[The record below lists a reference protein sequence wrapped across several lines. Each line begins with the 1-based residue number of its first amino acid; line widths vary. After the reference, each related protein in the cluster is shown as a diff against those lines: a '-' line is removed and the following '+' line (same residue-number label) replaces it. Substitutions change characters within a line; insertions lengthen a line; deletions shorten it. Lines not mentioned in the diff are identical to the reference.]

1 MIPKKQRQSIA
12 SASFFCICAILITSR
27 STLSFHIHYSKE
39 PPSQRLI
46 PTNYFPKIMAD
57 IALGQSINGSLTP
70 DDSKF
75 TGDPFTVFDRYTI
88 TGLDDYR
95 QISLNFTNANTITPL
110 NMSLRDVNTG
120 TIIASSEATFGGG
133 KLSLRQTTYPGVKY
147 EVLVSGLSGNYT
159 LSTTDGGKAT
169 SIISA
174 NPAPLEP
181 LQRGVIGAG
190 TFGADGKFFPLA
202 TSNLFSLSDL
212 TLAANGQS
220 YGIKSGKDFNLLYRI
235 DPKLTVASQISEAG
249 GAAIS
254 SFIKDAQGDPLKGTI
269 DAIEFAGD
277 TLYALAG
284 TTTGDK
290 LYTID
295 PSNRVAILVGDL
307 PSGLLNKGGDLVY
320 DPTNSRFLVTAEGTP
335 GNDALWQ
342 IPLTNPAGATKIG
355 QIGFRDVTA
364 INFENGQLTGISKK
378 ADGTATKI
386 TINPSTGSGTLGQAI
401 SGVIG
406 ISGSTTIVGE
416 NATNPN
422 IPNTPI
428 STPTT
433 QNPFPTSAAGAIGT
447 KSQGLAEGRIID
459 LTDFANQALKADI
472 TTKGDAAYINN
483 IGFYTVKDALTGAI
497 DIGNGNTVKPGD
509 ADYAKA
515 AVTSAIANSLQLGK
529 NDRKSNL
536 DVPGGGV
543 YAPIV
548 IAQGSLADFANKN
561 SSNGGDGSKI
571 HAYFNYLGANPDK
584 FDHFRL
590 TSPNTFAVEDQ
601 YGGGDKDFNDL
612 VVNMNVRTA

>member
-1 MIPKKQRQSIA
+1 
-12 SASFFCICAILITSR
+12 
-27 STLSFHIHYSKE
+27 
-39 PPSQRLI
+39 
-46 PTNYFPKIMAD
+46 MAD

-75 TGDPFTVFDRYTI
+75 TGDSFNVFDRYTV

-95 QISLNFTNANTITPL
+95 QISLNFTNSNTIAPL
-110 NMSLRDVNTG
+110 SMSLRDINTG
-120 TIIASSEATFGGG
+120 TIIASSEAAFGGG

-147 EVLVSGLSGNYT
+147 EVLVSSLSGNYT

-169 SIISA
+169 SIVSA

-235 DPKLTVASQISEAG
+235 DPTLTVASQISEAG
-249 GAAIS
+249 GAAVN
-254 SFIKDAQGDPLKGTI
+254 SFIKDALGDPLKGTI

-277 TLYALAG
+277 KLYALGG

-295 PSNRVAILVGDL
+295 PSTRVATLAGDL

-320 DPTNSRFLVTAEGTP
+320 DATNSRFLATAEGTP

-355 QIGFRDVTA
+355 QIGFSDVTA
-364 INFENGQLTGISKK
+364 IDFENGQLSGISKK
-378 ADGTATKI
+378 PDGTASKI
-386 TINPSTGSGTLGQAI
+386 AIDPNTGAGTLRQAI
-401 SGVIG
+401 SGVLG
-406 ISGSTTIVGE
+406 ISGAATIVGSNVTSPTIAVE
-416 NATNPN
+416 P
-422 IPNTPI
+422 IPANF
-428 STPTT
+428 
-433 QNPFPTSAAGAIGT
+433 FPTSVAGAIGT

-459 LTDFANQALKADI
+459 LTDFANQPLKADI
-472 TTKGDAAYINN
+472 TTKGDAAYTNN

-529 NDRKSNL
+529 NDKKSNL

-548 IAQGSLADFANKN
+548 IAQGSLADFASKN
-561 SSNGGDGSKI
+561 PTNGGDGGTI

-612 VVNMNVRTA
+612 IVNMNVKTA

>member
-1 MIPKKQRQSIA
+1 LIA
-12 SASFFCICAILITSR
+12 PASFFYIYAILITSR
-27 STLSFHIHYSKE
+27 STLFSYIHYPKE
-39 PPSQRLI
+39 HLSQRLI

-95 QISLNFTNANTITPL
+95 QISLNFTNANIVTPL
-110 NMSLRDVNTG
+110 NMSLRDLNTG
-120 TIIASSEATFGGG
+120 TIIASSEAAIGGG

-159 LSTTDGGKAT
+159 LSATDGGKAT

-174 NPAPLEP
+174 SPAPLEP

-202 TSNLFSLSDL
+202 TSSLFSLSDL

-277 TLYALAG
+277 TLYALGG

-290 LYTID
+290 IYTID
-295 PSNRVAILVGDL
+295 PSNRVATLVGDL
-307 PSGLLNKGGDLVY
+307 PSGLLNKGGDFVY
-320 DPTNSRFLVTAEGTP
+320 DAANSRFLVTAEGTP

-378 ADGTATKI
+378 ADGTANKI
-386 TINPSTGSGTLGQAI
+386 AINPNTGAGTLGQAI

-406 ISGSTTIVGE
+406 ISGSATIVGA
-416 NATNPN
+416 NVTNSN
-422 IPNTPI
+422 N
-428 STPTT
+428 SNTPTT
-433 QNPFPTSAAGAIGT
+433 ATPFPTSAAGSIGT

-459 LTDFANQALKADI
+459 LTDFNQALKADI

-483 IGFYTVKDALTGAI
+483 IGFYTVTDALTGAI
-497 DIGNGNTVKPGD
+497 DIGGGVTLKPGD

-529 NDRKSNL
+529 NDSKSNL